1 MKELLVSIERGG
13 ERIPVGFIRG
23 EGSADA
29 RFAYSDTW
37 LRDPAS
43 APISL
48 SLPLQEAPFTSA
60 QTKAYFDGLLPEGFT
75 RSTVA
80 RWMHVDDGDYLSILH
95 GLGRECLGAL
105 CITEEGE
112 DPQASYEKITRE
124 QVRELAAEA
133 GVNPNTMQRALGQ
146 LESEGLVIT
155 NRTAGRTVTE
165 DVAVLDVIRKR
176 LAAELKEKFF
186 SDMKELGYSRA
197 QAAEIAAAE
206 TEEET

>member
-1 MKELLVSIERGG
+1 MKELLVSIERGD

-48 SLPLQEAPFTSA
+48 SLPLREAPFTPA

-80 RWMHVDDGDYLSILH
+80 QWMHVDDGDYLSILH

-124 QVRELAAEA
+124 QVRELAAEGA
-133 GVNPNTMQRALGQ
+133 
-146 LESEGLVIT
+146 S
-155 NRTAGRTVTE
+155 
-165 DVAVLDVIRKR
+165 K
-176 LAAELKEKFF
+176 
-186 SDMKELGYSRA
+186 S
-197 QAAEIAAAE
+197 AEIVTSTHPGAGISPAGLRPAL
-206 TEEET
+206 TSSSRVTSALTQS

>member
-37 LRDPAS
+37 LCDPAS

-48 SLPLQEAPFTSA
+48 SLPLQEAPFTPA

-80 RWMHVDDGDYLSILH
+80 QWMHVDDGDYLSILH

-112 DPQASYEKITRE
+112 DPQASYEKITR
-124 QVRELAAEA
+124 QDVKLHTSAPLFHDYPRFCLNCTTDLLLKAEPLYDDNAPA
-133 GVNPNTMQRALGQ
+133 GDVPEMVQ
-146 LESEGLVIT
+146 LPPVFFVIF
-155 NRTAGRTVTE
+155 A
-165 DVAVLDVIRKR
+165 
-176 LAAELKEKFF
+176 F
-186 SDMKELGYSRA
+186 
-197 QAAEIAAAE
+197 
-206 TEEET
+206 